1 MIGGNAVLQAKA
13 QAEEQGIDLKLVDY
27 YAALEMGD
35 ANAAFDMWKMR
46 NVPEFAAEQRAKTMA
61 IPLDEGT
68 YEAIDEQFTE
78 QEPTATGVE
87 KYIQITNQ

>member
-1 MIGGNAVLQAKA
+1 MGFLKKVKNVSGKVLKATGKVIRPVGYLIGANAVLQAKA

-46 NVPEFAAEQRAKTMA
+46 NYP
-61 IPLDEGT
+61 
-68 YEAIDEQFTE
+68 
-78 QEPTATGVE
+78 
-87 KYIQITNQ
+87 

>member
-27 YAALEMGD
+27 YAALEMGEPE
-35 ANAAFDMWKMR
+35 AAFNMWKMR
-46 NVPEFAAEQRAKTMA
+46 NDPEYAAEQRAKTMA

-68 YEAIDEQFTE
+68 YEVMEE
-78 QEPTATGVE
+78 KKVEPTGVE
-87 KYIQITNQ
+87 KYIQVTNQ